1 MLLLM
6 KVIGLLILWVILVVS
21 KFSDVIFFELIRFFF
36 IMVFFFFNFIVLSVI
51 SLVCIFM
58 VICLVNVW
66 YLLVIFINF
75 WV

>member
-58 VICLVNVW
+58 VICLVKVW